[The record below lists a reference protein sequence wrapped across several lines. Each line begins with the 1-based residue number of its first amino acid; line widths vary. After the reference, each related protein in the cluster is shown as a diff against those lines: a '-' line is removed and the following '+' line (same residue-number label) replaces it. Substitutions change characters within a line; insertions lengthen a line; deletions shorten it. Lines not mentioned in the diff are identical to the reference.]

1 MIRSRIG
8 AHLQLTS
15 GRPVLDPRLI
25 PSLVRPDG
33 TYPRSKKELAGA
45 AREEIVREWHAQIAV
60 LRDLGIGITHLD
72 THHHVH
78 KFPHVFDAFL
88 EIAAYYK
95 LPARSLNDNMQRKL
109 HAAGVP
115 CAGRTLLEWYGGDL
129 SVPRLL
135 RILHEGAAVCAAP
148 CTLEVMCHPGRVDA
162 SLPGLSNYVED
173 REGELNVLADPGLR
187 ARLADHGFILS
198 AFAELAT

>member
-1 MIRSRIG
+1 MASYRVIFNADDFGLTDGVCAGIVEAISRGSVCATTAMAAVPGSPQRLGRWAPMIRSRIG

-15 GRPVLDPRLI
+15 GRPVLDPKLI

-109 HAAGVP
+109 HAAGVL

-129 SVPRLL
+129 SVQ
-135 RILHEGAAVCAAP
+135 GA
-148 CTLEVMCHPGRVDA
+148 
-162 SLPGLSNYVED
+162 
-173 REGELNVLADPGLR
+173 
-187 ARLADHGFILS
+187 
-198 AFAELAT
+198 